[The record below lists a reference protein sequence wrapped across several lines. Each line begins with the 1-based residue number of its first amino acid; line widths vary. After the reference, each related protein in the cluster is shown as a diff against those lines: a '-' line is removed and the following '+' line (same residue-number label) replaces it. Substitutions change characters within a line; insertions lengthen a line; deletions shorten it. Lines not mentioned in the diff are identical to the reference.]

1 MNYKL
6 KGIKGNM
13 KYKIITNKDSYI
25 LDMERTLWLIPLPFL
40 FWFLPLN
47 GHKIDEQLLKDVH
60 TTGNKK
66 GSNLLA
72 LTTVG
77 VLFFLLQFLKPL
89 LFELNINTPAK
100 VNIAL
105 LFICILLGIIFRI
118 FMFKS
123 QRKKLR
129 NIIDLETLPTITL
142 IVRPKRIAFYYI
154 YILCFI
160 CIWGVTILT
169 AISFVDTGNII
180 ILLVMTMFLLLGMIF
195 NLFVL
200 GTDGVKVKRVK

>member
-1 MNYKL
+1 MYFIGDN
-6 KGIKGNM
+6 I
-13 KYKIITNKDSYI
+13 
-25 LDMERTLWLIPLPFL
+25 
-40 FWFLPLN
+40 
-47 GHKIDEQLLKDVH
+47 
-60 TTGNKK
+60 
-66 GSNLLA
+66 SNIY
-72 LTTVG
+72 V
-77 VLFFLLQFLKPL
+77 Q
-89 LFELNINTPAK
+89 
-100 VNIAL
+100 
-105 LFICILLGIIFRI
+105 
-118 FMFKS
+118 KS
-123 QRKKLR
+123 AKKLR
-129 NIIDLETLPTITL
+129 NIIDLETLLTIML

>member
-89 LFELNINTPAK
+89 LFELNINTPK
-100 VNIAL
+100 QSKY
-105 LFICILLGIIFRI
+105 C
-118 FMFKS
+118 
-123 QRKKLR
+123 
-129 NIIDLETLPTITL
+129 
-142 IVRPKRIAFYYI
+142 FYYL
-154 YILCFI
+154 YVFY
-160 CIWGVTILT
+160 WG
-169 AISFVDTGNII
+169 
-180 ILLVMTMFLLLGMIF
+180 
-195 NLFVL
+195 
-200 GTDGVKVKRVK
+200 